1 MIASEMTV
9 ASRWW
14 WRPGWTPGRSFYDWQ
29 IVPTQTVADKLVEI
43 FAPTLTRL
51 PGLEQVDAARL
62 RIGVQGIGFV
72 DGVKGV
78 HLAALVAG
86 ARDLLAEHAPF
97 PLTFGPPMVADD
109 SIRLPI
115 ALPEELVRVREDLTR
130 ALSEVWI
137 RERIPEFGE
146 PLQPYLALA
155 HATEPSSR
163 DEIRAALAE
172 DGFVDF
178 TLDDTVSSVS
188 MVELLCENGRY
199 DWSEVSTA
207 DLLRDPTPV
216 VERTVFDDPLF
227 GPLRTP
233 ERDRLLRN

>member
-1 MIASEMTV
+1 MSASEMTV

-29 IVPTQTVADKLVEI
+29 VTPTQPVADKLVEI

-51 PGLEQVDAARL
+51 PGFEPVDAGRL

-86 ARDLLAEHAPF
+86 SRTVLAERAPF
-97 PLTFGPPMVADD
+97 QIGFGAPVVAGD

-115 ALPEELVRVREDLTR
+115 ALPADLLEVRDDLTR
-130 ALSEVWI
+130 ALTDVWI

-146 PLQPYLALA
+146 PLRPYLALA
-155 HATEPSSR
+155 YATRPTPVEHVR
-163 DEIRAALAE
+163 TVLAE
-172 DGFVDF
+172 DGFADF
-178 TLDDTVSSVS
+178 GLDDTVSSVS
-188 MVELLCENGRY
+188 LVELQCENQRY

-207 DLLRDPTPV
+207 DLLRVPDPV
-216 VERTVFDDPLF
+216 VEPTVYDDPLF
-227 GPLRTP
+227 GALRRP
-233 ERDRLLRN
+233 ADLLRG

>member
-29 IVPTQTVADKLVEI
+29 IMPTQTVADKLVEI
-43 FAPTLTRL
+43 FAPTLSRL
-51 PGLEQVDAARL
+51 PGLEQVDEARL

-86 ARDLLAEHAPF
+86 ARELLAEHAPF
-97 PLTFGPPMVADD
+97 PLTFGPPMVAAD

-115 ALPEELVRVREDLTR
+115 ALPEELVRVREDLTQ
-130 ALSEVWI
+130 ALSAVWI

-146 PLQPYLALA
+146 PLRPYLALA
-155 HATEPSSR
+155 HTTGEVPM
-163 DEIRAALAE
+163 DEIRTGLAE
-172 DGFVDF
+172 DGFLDF
-178 TLDDTVSSVS
+178 TLDDTVSAVTLA
-188 MVELLCENGRY
+188 ELQCENGRY
-199 DWSEVSTA
+199 DWTEVSTA
-207 DLLRDPTPV
+207 DLLRDPAPL

-227 GPLRTP
+227 GPLREP
-233 ERDRLLRN
+233 APDRSLSN